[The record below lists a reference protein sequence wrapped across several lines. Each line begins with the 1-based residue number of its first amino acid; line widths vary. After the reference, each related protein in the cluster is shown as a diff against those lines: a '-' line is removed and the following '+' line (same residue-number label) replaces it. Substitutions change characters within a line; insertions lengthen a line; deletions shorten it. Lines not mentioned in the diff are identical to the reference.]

1 MSLREILEK
10 LVETKDPILLCDS
23 ANEYNAG
30 SLLEKLSV
38 PMLKRKAH
46 MQPGLYIAEVN
57 DAGYLGQV
65 LFKIKQL

>member
-10 LVETKDPILLCDS
+10 LVETKDQILLCDS
-23 ANEYNAG
+23 TNEYNAD
-30 SLLEKLSV
+30 SLLEKLSA

-65 LFKIKQL
+65 LFKIKQR